1 MTEILFASR
10 KGGTGKSTLCAM
22 VANHLALSG
31 KTIAVID
38 CDNCNT
44 LTWKRKSD
52 KKSLSEIEGIPY
64 QIISF
69 DEYFDNEEKYEDYD
83 FILFDNYASVSESNA
98 VIIVIPFIYSEMVL
112 DSTFKFIKDLKKS
125 GHEKIVFVPYEVNGY
140 KQVIKKK
147 DTIETINWILG
158 IFGKIM
164 PKVGYSRVMEQVSTI
179 KNTVEQNMLVK
190 DFINELLPDCSMQ
203 ESEISNPIEEE
214 NGSTSTISEDT
225 EMSSLSK
232 NQNSELQ

>member
-31 KTIAVID
+31 KAIAVID

-44 LTWKRKSD
+44 LTWKRKAD
-52 KKSLSEIEGIPY
+52 KRNLFESEVSRYP
-64 QIISF
+64 IISYE
-69 DEYFDNEEKYEDYD
+69 DYCGSEEKYEEYDYL
-83 FILFDNYASVSESNA
+83 LFDNQAIVSEGLPG
-98 VIIVIPFIYSEMVL
+98 ILVIPFIYSEMVL
-112 DSTFKFIKDLKKS
+112 DSTFKFIKDLRTR

-140 KQVIKKK
+140 KQAIKKK

-164 PKVGYSRVMEQVSTI
+164 PKVSYSRVMEQISTI
-179 KNTVEQNMLVK
+179 RNTVEQNILIK
-190 DFINELLPDCSMQ
+190 DFINELLPDCPMK
-203 ESEISNPIEEE
+203 EEE
-214 NGSTSTISEDT
+214 LVSRMGVEESDDGMALESAETVNTNKSE
-225 EMSSLSK
+225 EK
-232 NQNSELQ
+232 E

>member
-52 KKSLSEIEGIPY
+52 KKILSEIEGIPY

-147 DTIETINWILG
+147 DSIETINWILG

-225 EMSSLSK
+225 EMSSLPK
-232 NQNSELQ
+232 NQNSEQQ

>member
-22 VANHLALSG
+22 VANHLALLG

-38 CDNCNT
+38 SDNCNT

-52 KKSLSEIEGIPY
+52 RKSLSEIESIPY
-64 QIISF
+64 PIISL

-83 FILFDNYASVSESNA
+83 FILFDNCTSVSEGNA
-98 VIIVIPFIYSEMVL
+98 GIIVIPFIYSEMVL
-112 DSTFKFIKDLKKS
+112 DSTFKFIKDLKKT

-164 PKVGYSRVMEQVSTI
+164 PKVGYNRVMEQVSTI
-179 KNTVEQNMLVK
+179 KNTVEQNLLVK

-203 ESEISNPIEEE
+203 ENEISHSIGKEEDE
-214 NGSTSTISEDT
+214 SSNISEDSET
-225 EMSSLSK
+225 TLTT
-232 NQNSELQ
+232 NSEEQEP